1 TRKVN
6 SASQRPAVMQT
17 AILKS
22 NPRHD
27 VRAALIGVML
37 SVALGGCVVSET
49 RPQPKVHAVQASVEI
64 PESELL
70 DVGVRI
76 FDPSIPPEV
85 ENDAELQQKKG
96 IYPDVRR
103 AEARY
108 MAMLLR
114 NTLETSAQWGAVRV
128 IPATA
133 EFVDVTVAGRI
144 IKSTGK
150 ELEIEMSVRDS
161 TGRTWFA
168 NKKYEALADIG
179 SYLSDAAL
187 EARDPF
193 QNVYSTIANDMLEFR
208 KTLTAADLRVMRSVT
223 ELRFA
228 QDLAPQAFSEYV
240 TQDAEGRYQVQRLPA
255 EGDPLYER
263 VSRIRAR
270 DGDLI
275 DTVSDYYGTFS
286 DAVKEPYGDWRRYS
300 FDEIVKEEKLKTQA
314 RTRMIMGAA
323 AVLGS
328 ILVSSQ
334 CSGSNYDCRRIEDA
348 VRTAGTVG
356 GIAGIVSGLK
366 KGADAKIHTAAIR
379 ELATSFNADVAT
391 KVVEVEGRTLKLTGT
406 AEDQYREW
414 RELLKQMYL
423 EETGDVSNT
432 AIASES
438 TTGSTTAR

>member
-1 TRKVN
+1 MYNVT
-6 SASQRPAVMQT
+6 ASLSRRYA
-17 AILKS
+17 
-22 NPRHD
+22 HF
-27 VRAALIGVML
+27 ALLGVLCSMT
-37 SVALGGCVVSET
+37 LGGCVVSET
-49 RPQPKVHAVQASVEI
+49 RPQPKVHAVQATTEI
-64 PESELL
+64 PEGELL

-76 FDPSIPPEV
+76 FDPGIPPEV
-85 ENDAELQQKKG
+85 ENDAELQAKKG

-114 NTLETSAQWGAVRV
+114 DTLETSAQWGAVRV

-133 EFVDVTVAGRI
+133 EFVDVMVTGRI
-144 IKSTGK
+144 VKSSGK
-150 ELEIEMSVRDS
+150 EMELEVSVSDS

-168 NKKYEALADIG
+168 NKKYEAEADIG

-187 EARDPF
+187 KARDPF

-208 KTLTAADLRVMRSVT
+208 KTLSADDLRQARVVT

-228 QDLAPQAFSEYV
+228 QDIAPTAYSGYV
-240 TQDAEGRYQVQRLPA
+240 AKDEQGRYVVERLPA
-255 EGDPLYER
+255 EGDPLFER
-263 VSRIRAR
+263 VTRIRER

-275 DTVSDYYGTFS
+275 DTVSDYYGSFS

-300 FDEIVKEEKLKTQA
+300 FDEIVKEEKLKNQA
-314 RTRMIMGAA
+314 RTRMLMGAA

-334 CSGSNYDCRRIEDA
+334 CSGGNYDCQRIEDA
-348 VRTAGTVG
+348 VRTAATIG

-391 KVVEVEGRTLKLTGT
+391 QVVEVEGRTLKLTGS

-423 EETGDVSNT
+423 EETGGSGNT
-432 AIASES
+432 SIAAES
-438 TTGSTTAR
+438 TTESVTPR

>member
-1 TRKVN
+1 MDN
-6 SASQRPAVMQT
+6 ST
-17 AILKS
+17 A
-22 NPRHD
+22 NPSCRGA
-27 VRAALIGVML
+27 RAALFGVLFSMTL
-37 SVALGGCVVSET
+37 SGCVVSET
-49 RPQPKVHAVQASVEI
+49 KPQPKVHPIQAATEI

-76 FDPSIPPEV
+76 FDPGIPPEV
-85 ENDAELQQKKG
+85 ENDSELQAKKG

-114 NTLETSAQWGAVRV
+114 NTLESSAQWGAVRV

-133 EFVDVTVAGRI
+133 EFVDVIVTGQIVR
-144 IKSTGK
+144 STGK
-150 ELEIEMSVRDS
+150 ELELQISVRDS

-168 NKKYEALADIG
+168 NKKYEAEADIG

-187 EARDPF
+187 KARDPF
-193 QNVYSTIANDMLEFR
+193 QNVYSTIANDMLQFR
-208 KTLTAADLRVMRSVT
+208 RTLTAADLQQARVVT

-228 QDLAPQAFSEYV
+228 QDLAPTAFSGYV
-240 TQDAEGRYQVQRLPA
+240 TQDAQGRYAVQRLPA
-255 EGDPLYER
+255 DGDPLYEK

-275 DTVSDYYGTFS
+275 DTVSDYYGSFS

-300 FDEIVKEEKLKTQA
+300 FDEIVKEEKLKNQA

-348 VRTAGTVG
+348 VRTAATVG

-391 KVVEVEGRTLKLTGT
+391 QVVEVEGRTLKLTGS

-423 EETGDVSNT
+423 EETGGTANT
-432 AIASES
+432 AIAAES
-438 TTGSTTAR
+438 TSDAATPR

>member
-1 TRKVN
+1 MDN
-6 SASQRPAVMQT
+6 LN
-17 AILKS
+17 AILRGG
-22 NPRHD
+22 NARI
-27 VRAALIGVML
+27 ALLGVLL
-37 SVALGGCVVSET
+37 SMALGGCVVSET
-49 RPQPKVHAVQASVEI
+49 RPQPKVHPIQATTEI
-64 PESELL
+64 PENELL

-76 FDPSIPPEV
+76 FDPGIPAEV
-85 ENDAELQQKKG
+85 ENDAELQAKKG

-103 AEARY
+103 AEARF

-128 IPATA
+128 IPANA
-133 EFVDVTVAGRI
+133 EFVDVIVNGRI
-144 IKSTGK
+144 VRSSGK
-150 ELEIEMSVRDS
+150 ELALEVTVKDS
-161 TGRTWFA
+161 TGRTWFE
-168 NKKYEALADIG
+168 NKKYEAEADIG

-187 EARDPF
+187 KARDPF
-193 QNVYSTIANDMLEFR
+193 QNVYSNIANDMLQFR
-208 KTLTAADLRVMRSVT
+208 KTLTADDLRQARVVT

-228 QDLAPQAFSEYV
+228 QDLAPSAYSGYV
-240 TQDAEGRYQVQRLPA
+240 TQTAEGRYQVARLPA

-263 VSRIRAR
+263 VTRIRAR

-300 FDEIVKEEKLKTQA
+300 FDEIVKEEKLKNQA
-314 RTRMIMGAA
+314 RTRMLMGAA

-334 CSGSNYDCRRIEDA
+334 CSGGNYDCQRIEDA
-348 VRTAGTVG
+348 VRTAATVG

-391 KVVEVEGRTLKLTGT
+391 QVVEVEGRTLKLTGS

-423 EETGDVSNT
+423 EETGGAANT
-432 AIASES
+432 NVAAES
-438 TTGSTTAR
+438 TNDPVTPR

>member
-1 TRKVN
+1 MDNV
-6 SASQRPAVMQT
+6 T
-17 AILKS
+17 AILRGR
-22 NPRHD
+22 NAC
-27 VRAALIGVML
+27 VALLGVLL
-37 SVALGGCVVSET
+37 SLALGGCVVSET
-49 RPQPKVHAVQASVEI
+49 RPQPKVHPIQASTEI
-64 PESELL
+64 PDSELL
-70 DVGVRI
+70 DVGMRI
-76 FDPSIPPEV
+76 FDPGIPPEV
-85 ENDAELQQKKG
+85 ESDPELQAKKG

-108 MAMLLR
+108 MAMMLR

-128 IPATA
+128 IPAAA
-133 EFVDVTVAGRI
+133 EFVDVVVSGRI
-144 IKSTGK
+144 LRSSGK
-150 ELEIEMSVRDS
+150 EIGLEVTVRDS

-168 NKKYEALADIG
+168 EKKYEAEADIG

-187 EARDPF
+187 KARDPF

-208 KTLTAADLRVMRSVT
+208 KTLAAEDLRQVRVVS

-228 QDLAPQAFSEYV
+228 QDLAPSAYSGFV
-240 TQDAEGRYQVQRLPA
+240 TQDAQGRYAVQRLPA

-263 VSRIRAR
+263 VSSIRER

-275 DTVSDYYGTFS
+275 DTVSDYYGSFS

-300 FDEIVKEEKLKTQA
+300 FDEIVKEEKLKNQE
-314 RTRMIMGAA
+314 RTRMLMGAA

-334 CSGSNYDCRRIEDA
+334 CSGGNYDCQRIEDA
-348 VRTAGTVG
+348 VRTAATVG

-391 KVVEVEGRTLKLTGT
+391 QVVEVEGRTLKLTGS

-423 EETGDVSNT
+423 EETGGTANT
-432 AIASES
+432 SIAAES
-438 TTGSTTAR
+438 TSGTVTPR

>member
-1 TRKVN
+1 MYN
-6 SASQRPAVMQT
+6 SIANLNR
-17 AILKS
+17 
-22 NPRHD
+22 
-27 VRAALIGVML
+27 RAARAAVLGVLCSM
-37 SVALGGCVVSET
+37 AFGGCVVSET
-49 RPQPKVHAVQASVEI
+49 RPQPKVHPVQASTEI

-76 FDPSIPPEV
+76 LDPGIPPEV

-114 NTLETSAQWGAVRV
+114 NTLEASAQWGAVRV

-133 EFVDVTVAGRI
+133 EFVDVTVNGRI
-144 IKSTGK
+144 IRSTGK
-150 ELEIEMSVRDS
+150 ELEIEMSVTDS

-168 NKKYEALADIG
+168 NKKYQAEADIG

-187 EARDPF
+187 KARDPF

-208 KTLTAADLRVMRSVT
+208 KTLTAADLRQARVVT

-228 QDLAPQAFSEYV
+228 QDLAPTAFSGYV
-240 TQDAEGRYQVQRLPA
+240 TQDEQGRYVVQRLPA
-255 EGDPLYER
+255 DGDPLFER
-263 VSRIRAR
+263 VARIRAR

-275 DTVSDYYGTFS
+275 DTVSDYYGSFS
-286 DAVKEPYGDWRRYS
+286 EAVKEPYGDWRRYS
-300 FDEIVKEEKLKTQA
+300 FDEIVKEEKLKNQA

-334 CSGSNYDCRRIEDA
+334 CAGNNYDCRRIEDA
-348 VRTAGTVG
+348 VRTAATVG

-391 KVVEVEGRTLKLTGT
+391 QVVEVEGRTLKLTGS

-414 RELLKQMYL
+414 RELLKQMYI
-423 EETGDVSNT
+423 EETGGTTNT
-432 AIASES
+432 AIAAES
-438 TTGSTTAR
+438 PNDATTPR

>member
-1 TRKVN
+1 MDN
-6 SASQRPAVMQT
+6 LN
-17 AILKS
+17 AILRGG
-22 NPRHD
+22 NARI
-27 VRAALIGVML
+27 ALLGVLL
-37 SVALGGCVVSET
+37 SMALGGCVVSET
-49 RPQPKVHAVQASVEI
+49 RPQPKVHPIQATTEI
-64 PESELL
+64 PENELL

-76 FDPSIPPEV
+76 FDPGIPAEV
-85 ENDAELQQKKG
+85 ENDAELQAKKG

-103 AEARY
+103 AEARF

-128 IPATA
+128 IPANA
-133 EFVDVTVAGRI
+133 EFVDVIVNGRI
-144 IKSTGK
+144 VRSSGK
-150 ELEIEMSVRDS
+150 ELALEVTVKDS
-161 TGRTWFA
+161 TGRTWFE
-168 NKKYEALADIG
+168 NKKYEAEADIG

-187 EARDPF
+187 KARDPF
-193 QNVYSTIANDMLEFR
+193 QNVYSTIANDMLQFR
-208 KTLTAADLRVMRSVT
+208 KTLTADDQRQARVVT

-228 QDLAPQAFSEYV
+228 QDLAPSAYSGYV
-240 TQDAEGRYQVQRLPA
+240 TQNAEGRYEIARLPA

-263 VSRIRAR
+263 VERIRAR

-300 FDEIVKEEKLKTQA
+300 FDEIAKEEKLKTQA
-314 RTRMIMGAA
+314 RTRMLMGAA

-334 CSGSNYDCRRIEDA
+334 CSGGNYDCQRIEDA
-348 VRTAGTVG
+348 VRTAATVG

-391 KVVEVEGRTLKLTGT
+391 QVVEVEGRTLKLTGS

-423 EETGDVSNT
+423 EETGGAANT
-432 AIASES
+432 SIAAES
-438 TTGSTTAR
+438 TNDSVTPR

>member
-1 TRKVN
+1 
-6 SASQRPAVMQT
+6 M
-17 AILKS
+17 
-22 NPRHD
+22 
-27 VRAALIGVML
+27 
-37 SVALGGCVVSET
+37 ALGGCVVSET
-49 RPQPKVHAVQASVEI
+49 RPQPKVHPIQATTEI
-64 PESELL
+64 PENELL

-76 FDPSIPPEV
+76 FDPGIPAEV
-85 ENDAELQQKKG
+85 ENDAELQAKKG

-103 AEARY
+103 AEARF

-128 IPATA
+128 IPANA
-133 EFVDVTVAGRI
+133 EFVDVIVNGRI
-144 IKSTGK
+144 VRSSGK
-150 ELEIEMSVRDS
+150 ELALEVTVKDS
-161 TGRTWFA
+161 TGRTWFE
-168 NKKYEALADIG
+168 NKKYEAEADIG

-187 EARDPF
+187 KARDPF
-193 QNVYSTIANDMLEFR
+193 QNVYSTIANDMLQFR
-208 KTLTAADLRVMRSVT
+208 KTLTADDQRQARVVT

-228 QDLAPQAFSEYV
+228 QDLAPSAYSGYV
-240 TQDAEGRYQVQRLPA
+240 TQNAEGRYEIARLPA

-263 VSRIRAR
+263 VERIRAR

-300 FDEIVKEEKLKTQA
+300 FDEIAKEEKLKTQA
-314 RTRMIMGAA
+314 RTRMLMGAA

-334 CSGSNYDCRRIEDA
+334 CSGGNYDCQRIEDA
-348 VRTAGTVG
+348 VRTAATVG

-391 KVVEVEGRTLKLTGT
+391 QVVEVEGRTLKLTGS

-423 EETGDVSNT
+423 EETGGAANT
-432 AIASES
+432 SIAAES
-438 TTGSTTAR
+438 TNDSVTPR

>member
-1 TRKVN
+1 MRKL
-6 SASQRPAVMQT
+6 T
-17 AILKS
+17 A
-22 NPRHD
+22 NMNRRD
-27 VRAALIGVML
+27 ARVALLGVLL
-37 SVALGGCVVSET
+37 SMALGGCVVSET
-49 RPQPKVHAVQASVEI
+49 RPQPKVHPIQASTEI

-76 FDPSIPPEV
+76 FDPGIPPEV
-85 ENDAELQQKKG
+85 ESDAELQQKKG

-114 NTLETSAQWGAVRV
+114 NTLEASAQWGAVRV
-128 IPATA
+128 TPATA
-133 EFVDVTVAGRI
+133 EFVDVIVTGQIVR
-144 IKSTGK
+144 STGK
-150 ELEIEMSVRDS
+150 ELEILVSVRDS
-161 TGRTWFA
+161 TGRTWFKDA
-168 NKKYEALADIG
+168 KYQSEADIG

-187 EARDPF
+187 NARDPF
-193 QNVYSTIANDMLEFR
+193 QNIYSTIANDMLQFR
-208 KTLTAADLRVMRSVT
+208 KTLTPEDLRQARVVT

-228 QDLAPQAFSEYV
+228 QDLAPTAFSGYV
-240 TQDAEGRYQVQRLPA
+240 AQNAEGRFVVERLPA

-263 VSRIRAR
+263 VTRIRAR

-275 DTVSDYYGTFS
+275 DTVSDYYGSFS

-300 FDEIVKEEKLKTQA
+300 FDEIVKEDKLKNQA
-314 RTRMIMGAA
+314 RTRMLMGAA

-334 CSGSNYDCRRIEDA
+334 CSGGNYDCQRIEDA
-348 VRTAGTVG
+348 VRTAATVG

-391 KVVEVEGRTLKLTGT
+391 QVVEVEGRTLKLTGS

-423 EETGDVSNT
+423 EETGGTANT
-432 AIASES
+432 SVAAES
-438 TTGSTTAR
+438 ATGTVTPR

>member
-1 TRKVN
+1 MGN
-6 SASQRPAVMQT
+6 LN
-17 AILKS
+17 AILS
-22 NPRHD
+22 GGNARI
-27 VRAALIGVML
+27 ALLGVLL
-37 SVALGGCVVSET
+37 SMALGGCVVSET
-49 RPQPKVHAVQASVEI
+49 RPQPKVHPIQATTEI
-64 PESELL
+64 PENELL

-76 FDPSIPPEV
+76 FDPGIPAEV
-85 ENDAELQQKKG
+85 ENDAELQAKKG

-128 IPATA
+128 IPANA
-133 EFVDVTVAGRI
+133 EFVDVIVNGRI
-144 IKSTGK
+144 VRSSGK
-150 ELEIEMSVRDS
+150 ELALEVTVKDS
-161 TGRTWFA
+161 TGRTWFE
-168 NKKYEALADIG
+168 NKKYESEADIG

-187 EARDPF
+187 KARDPF
-193 QNVYSTIANDMLEFR
+193 QNVYSTIANDMLQFR
-208 KTLTAADLRVMRSVT
+208 KTLTADDLRQARVVT

-228 QDLAPQAFSEYV
+228 QDLAPSAYSGYV
-240 TQDAEGRYQVQRLPA
+240 TQTAEGRYQVARLPA

-263 VSRIRAR
+263 VERIRAR

-300 FDEIVKEEKLKTQA
+300 FDEIVKEEKLKNQA
-314 RTRMIMGAA
+314 RTRMLMGAA

-334 CSGSNYDCRRIEDA
+334 CSGGNYDCQRIEDA
-348 VRTAGTVG
+348 VRTAATVG

-391 KVVEVEGRTLKLTGT
+391 QVVEVEGRTLKLTGS

-423 EETGDVSNT
+423 EETGGAANT
-432 AIASES
+432 SIAAES
-438 TTGSTTAR
+438 TNDSVTPR

>member
-1 TRKVN
+1 MDKSIAN
-6 SASQRPAVMQT
+6 
-17 AILKS
+17 LKGGAMRMLIS
-22 NPRHD
+22 G
-27 VRAALIGVML
+27 ALLALAL
-37 SVALGGCVVSET
+37 SGCVVSET
-49 RPQPKVHAVQASVEI
+49 RPQPKVHPVQATAEI
-64 PESELL
+64 PDNELL

-76 FDPSIPPEV
+76 FDPGIPPEV
-85 ENDAELQQKKG
+85 ENDAELQAKKG

-128 IPATA
+128 IPANA
-133 EFVDVTVAGRI
+133 EFVDVIVTGKI
-144 IKSTGK
+144 IRSTGK
-150 ELEIEMSVRDS
+150 ELELEMSVRDS

-168 NKKYEALADIG
+168 NKVYEADADIG

-187 EARDPF
+187 KARDPF
-193 QNVYSTIANDMLEFR
+193 QNVYSTIANDMLTFR
-208 KTLTAADLRVMRSVT
+208 KTLTSADMRQARVVT

-228 QDLAPQAFSEYV
+228 QDLAPTAFSGFV
-240 TQDAEGRYQVQRLPA
+240 AQDAAGRYTVQRLPA
-255 EGDPLYER
+255 DGDPLYER
-263 VSRIRAR
+263 VSRIRER
-270 DGDLI
+270 DGALI
-275 DTVSDYYGTFS
+275 DTVSDYYGSFS

-300 FDEIVKEEKLKTQA
+300 FDEIVKEEKLKNQA

-334 CSGSNYDCRRIEDA
+334 CSGGNYDCQRIEDA
-348 VRTAGTVG
+348 VRTAATVG

-391 KVVEVEGRTLKLTGT
+391 QVVEVEGRTLKLTGS

-423 EETGDVSNT
+423 EETGGTTNT
-432 AIASES
+432 AVAAES
-438 TTGSTTAR
+438 TSGTVTPR

>member
-1 TRKVN
+1 MHN
-6 SASQRPAVMQT
+6 LIANF
-17 AILKS
+17 
-22 NPRHD
+22 NPRCGA
-27 VRAALIGVML
+27 RAALIGVVL
-37 SVALGGCVVSET
+37 SLALGGCVVSET
-49 RPQPKVHAVQASVEI
+49 RPQPKVHPVQASAEI

-76 FDPSIPPEV
+76 FDPGIPPEV
-85 ENDAELQQKKG
+85 ENDADLQQKKG

-114 NTLETSAQWGAVRV
+114 DTLEASAQWGAVRV

-133 EFVDVTVAGRI
+133 EFVDVVVTGRI
-144 IKSTGK
+144 IRSTGK
-150 ELEIEMSVRDS
+150 ELEIEMSVLDS

-168 NKKYEALADIG
+168 DKKYEAEADIG

-187 EARDPF
+187 KSRDPF

-208 KTLTAADLRVMRSVT
+208 KTLTAADLRTARVVT

-228 QDLAPQAFSEYV
+228 QDLAPQAFAGFV

-263 VSRIRAR
+263 VSRIRER

-275 DTVSDYYGTFS
+275 DTVSDYYGSFS
-286 DAVKEPYGDWRRYS
+286 DAVEQPYGDWRRYS
-300 FDEIVKEEKLKTQA
+300 FDEIVKEDKLKNQA
-314 RTRMIMGAA
+314 RTRMLLGAA

-334 CSGSNYDCRRIEDA
+334 CSGGNYDCQRIEDA
-348 VRTAGTVG
+348 VRTAATVG

-391 KVVEVEGRTLKLTGT
+391 QVVEVEGRTLKLTGS

-423 EETGDVSNT
+423 EETGGATST
-432 AIASES
+432 AVAAES
-438 TTGSTTAR
+438 TSDAATPR

>member
-1 TRKVN
+1 MDNVI
-6 SASQRPAVMQT
+6 
-17 AILKS
+17 AILKRR
-22 NPRHD
+22 NAY
-27 VRAALIGVML
+27 VALCGVLL
-37 SVALGGCVVSET
+37 SMALGGCVVSET
-49 RPQPKVHAVQASVEI
+49 RPQPKVHPIQASTEI
-64 PESELL
+64 PENELL

-76 FDPSIPPEV
+76 FDPGIPTEV
-85 ENDAELQQKKG
+85 ENDPELQAKKG

-133 EFVDVTVAGRI
+133 EFVDVIVTGRI
-144 IKSTGK
+144 VRSSGR
-150 ELEIEMSVRDS
+150 EMALEVTVKDS
-161 TGRTWFA
+161 TGRTWFE
-168 NKKYEALADIG
+168 NKKYEAEADIG

-187 EARDPF
+187 KARDPF
-193 QNVYSTIANDMLEFR
+193 QNVYSTIANDMLAFR
-208 KTLTAADLRVMRSVT
+208 KTLTADDLRQARVVT

-228 QDLAPQAFSEYV
+228 QDLAPTAYSGYV
-240 TQDAEGRYQVQRLPA
+240 TQDAEGRYVVQRLPA
-255 EGDPLYER
+255 EGDPLYEK
-263 VSRIRAR
+263 VSRVRVR

-275 DTVSDYYGTFS
+275 DTVSDYYGSFS

-300 FDEIVKEEKLKTQA
+300 FDEIVKEEKLKNQA
-314 RTRMIMGAA
+314 RTRMLMGAA

-334 CSGSNYDCRRIEDA
+334 CSGGNYDCQRIEDA
-348 VRTAGTVG
+348 VRTAATVG

-391 KVVEVEGRTLKLTGT
+391 QVVEVEGRTLKLTGS

-423 EETGDVSNT
+423 EETGGTTNT
-432 AIASES
+432 NVAAES
-438 TTGSTTAR
+438 TTEPVTPR